1 MTTEPVLI
9 LRQLS
14 KHYGRKVALGPIDEL
29 HVGTGEVVGV
39 IGPNG
44 AGKTTLI
51 ECAIGITPPTSGF
64 ANIMGYNTWTQHGLA
79 ARHYGVQFQTT
90 QLAPFTRVADTFWF
104 YRRALTRGRDPLV
117 LCAEFGLDESHYR
130 SYFRTLSGGEKRR
143 VLIALAFL
151 GNPMIVLLDEPTA
164 GMDPNARSRFWNS
177 VRRRRDAGQSIVC
190 SSHDLEDMDLN
201 CDRVVFLVDGS
212 IRAIGNVDDI
222 IRQYDAFMTYV
233 IGADEPK
240 LLLERLSNS
249 MSRMDY
255 VVWSGCVQGR
265 IVIISSRPLSHFTL
279 AQVMKP
285 IEIHNHFSRRSN
297 LQDIYHLCMDASGK
311 PL

>member
-1 MTTEPVLI
+1 MITEPVLI

-14 KHYGRKVALGPIDEL
+14 KHYGRRVALGRVEL
-29 HVGTGEVVGV
+29 HVSNGEVVGL

-51 ECAIGITPPTSGF
+51 ECAIGITPPTSGS

-90 QLAPFTRVADTFWF
+90 QLAPFTRVSDTFWF
-104 YRRALTRGRDPLV
+104 YRRALTKCDDPRV
-117 LCAEFGLDESHYR
+117 LCAEFGLEERHYR
-130 SYFRTLSGGEKRR
+130 SYFKTLSDGEKRR

-151 GNPMIVLLDEPTA
+151 GDPMVVLLDEPTA
-164 GMDPNARSRFWNS
+164 GMDPSARSRFWDS

-240 LLLERLSNS
+240 FLLDRLSNS
-249 MSRMDY
+249 MSGMDN
-255 VVWSGCVQGR
+255 VVWFGCVQGR
-265 IVIISSRPLSHFTL
+265 VFIITSKPLSHSTL

-285 IEIHNHFSRRSN
+285 IEIHDQFSRRSN
-297 LQDIYHLCMDASGK
+297 LQDIYHLCMDAPRK